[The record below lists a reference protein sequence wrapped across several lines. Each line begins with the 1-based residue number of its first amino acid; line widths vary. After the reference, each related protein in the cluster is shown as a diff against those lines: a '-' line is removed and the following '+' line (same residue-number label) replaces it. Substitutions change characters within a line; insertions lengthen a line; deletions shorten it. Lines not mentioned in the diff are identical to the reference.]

1 VQFSRRSSHFT
12 ISFNLLF
19 AARVDWQ
26 LREAFA
32 ASGMIDR
39 AGFPVRNILEASSE
53 ILVRMPILAICLAFA
68 GAVIQ
73 GWMSRESRHALVLAA
88 RFLAPFVFALGRPRC
103 GTPTQSN
110 VLHAHLL

>member
-1 VQFSRRSSHFT
+1 MQFSRRSSHFT

-19 AARVDWQ
+19 ALREDWQ

-32 ASGMIDR
+32 ASMIDR
-39 AGFPVRNILEASSE
+39 AGFRVRNILEASSE